1 MRVSLMVVCLI
12 LAAAT
17 PDANAQTVKKPW
29 LVPLEE
35 RIAARTNASMARER
49 VRLARPST
57 AGTALRQQGAEQQH
71 LVTVDDLSGRTNPE
85 LFLPYEVFRK
95 LIHLA
100 YTTPPRFVEVF
111 REDHAKYLE
120 QFPPDFWDQ
129 LRAVSSPYIAELWR
143 EEDIGR
149 GRRRATEAERA
160 ELGRNLCQSLAAA
173 LAESRRVFGRERFDQ
188 FLYEAIAPHMF
199 SVTYTTLPTPE
210 ELMRLER
217 GCP

>member
-1 MRVSLMVVCLI
+1 MRVSVVVVCLI
-12 LAAAT
+12 LTAAA
-17 PDANAQTVKKPW
+17 AQAAEKPW

-57 AGTALRQQGAEQQH
+57 ASPALRQQGAEQQH
-71 LVTVDDLSGRTNPE
+71 AVIVDDLSGRTNPE
-85 LFLPYEVFRK
+85 LFLPHEVFRK

-100 YTTPPRFVEVF
+100 YTTPPRFSQVF
-111 REDHAKYLE
+111 REDHAKHLK

-129 LRAVSSPYIAELWR
+129 LRGVSSPYIAELWR

-149 GRRRATEAERA
+149 ERRRATKEERA

-173 LAESRRVFGRERFDQ
+173 LAESRHVFGRERFDQ
-188 FLYEAIAPHMF
+188 FLYESIAPHMF
-199 SVTYTTLPTPE
+199 RVTDTLPTPE